1 MKKED
6 LQTDQIIL
14 DAARRVFQRSGL
26 GGARM
31 QEIADEAGIS
41 KASLHYHYRSKEKLF
56 QNVFQQDFQK
66 FMIPLVEI
74 LRDPVLS
81 LEQRIRTFV
90 GSYIQTLLNNPSLP
104 LFIMQELSSNPD
116 RLISMAEEKLFG
128 SMEGEEKD
136 PGRMSGMS
144 GEGASGQTVMEKPHF
159 LETFTGQIRD
169 GMERGNLNRVDPE
182 QFILSLISMCVFPF
196 VGRPI
201 VRMVFKKDEQEY
213 EGFLRDREKEILE
226 YLFRVLY
233 KNYEPRGL
241 D

>member
-1 MKKED
+1 MTKED

-31 QEIADEAGIS
+31 QEIANEAEIS
-41 KASLHYHYRSKEKLF
+41 KASLHYYYRSKDKLF

-66 FMIPLVEI
+66 FMIPLVGI
-74 LRDPVLS
+74 LRDPALT

-90 GSYIQTLLNNPSLP
+90 GSYIQTLLDNPGMP

-116 RLISMAEEKLFG
+116 RLISLAEEKLFG
-128 SMEGEEKD
+128 STEGMEKKTNRLAD
-136 PGRMSGMS
+136 MS
-144 GEGASGQTVMEKPHF
+144 GEGLSGQTEMNKAHI
-159 LETFTGQIRD
+159 LETFTRQIRD

-196 VGRPI
+196 VGRPM

-213 EGFLRDREKEILE
+213 VNFLRAREKEILE
-226 YLFRVLY
+226 YLFRILY